1 MLFLPSHLYPGK
13 WLRKS
18 FPFWKMTMQLISST
32 ENWLNNGIFPF
43 YGQITPTERLLYSR
57 ISHFLSFLSFSWR
70 IIHDGNILQYLIH
83 WLLIMKGN
91 NFLAPFKNYLA
102 YLELIWCASFKEK
115 GVKLSKFIFSF
126 ITRIHPF
133 DHELKTVK
141 TLIFKTFLSNI
152 CFLATGCNGRMT
164 NGLKR

>member
-13 WLRKS
+13 WLCKS

-43 YGQITPTERLLYSR
+43 YGHITPTERLLYSR
-57 ISHFLSFLSFSWR
+57 ISHFLSFLSFSWL

-91 NFLAPFKNYLA
+91 NYLALFKNYLA
-102 YLELIWCASFKEK
+102 YLELIWCVSFKEK
-115 GVKLSKFIFSF
+115 GGKAFKIYFLFH
-126 ITRIHPF
+126 HPNTSIWSWTKNCKNF
-133 DHELKTVK
+133 DFQNFPL
-141 TLIFKTFLSNI
+141 
-152 CFLATGCNGRMT
+152 
-164 NGLKR
+164 